1 MKAGTIFGAILALT
15 LMGTSCA
22 RTLNEADTVVAADTD
37 STIDGRIV
45 GGRTVDISAHPHQV
59 SMRLKSILSS
69 SASYSHNCG
78 GSIISESIVL
88 TAAHCVIAKV
98 PSQYQIVAGTNQ
110 RRSADGAIAT
120 VKEIII
126 HEQYSPSTYS
136 NDVAI
141 MVLGTP
147 LPINNFTIKAVPL
160 AEEGSLN
167 GATATVSGWGTLSS
181 GGTSPT
187 MLQEVKVPI
196 VSNEICNADYSG
208 LITDSMLCAGVRGTG
223 GKDACQGDSGGP
235 LLVNNKL
242 AGIVSWGYGCAQANY
257 PGVYANVS
265 YLLPWILE
273 KIAEVE
279 LTLLSQN

>member
-1 MKAGTIFGAILALT
+1 
-15 LMGTSCA
+15 MGTSCA
-22 RTLNEADTVVAADTD
+22 HTLNEADTVVVADTD
-37 STIDGRIV
+37 SAINGRIV

-59 SMRLKSILSS
+59 SMRLKSNLSS
-69 SASYSHNCG
+69 SASYSHYCG

-88 TAAHCVIAKV
+88 TAAYCVTAKE
-98 PSQYQIVAGTNQ
+98 PSQYQIVAGANQ

-126 HEQYSPSTYS
+126 HEQYSASTYD

-141 MVLGTP
+141 VVLGTP

-167 GATATVSGWGTLSS
+167 GATATVSGWGTLST
-181 GGTSPT
+181 GGSSANL
-187 MLQEVKVPI
+187 LQEVNVPI
-196 VSNEICNADYSG
+196 ISNEICNANYYDG
-208 LITDSMLCAGVRGTG
+208 LITDSMLCAGVRDTG
-223 GKDACQGDSGGP
+223 GKDACDGDSGGP

-242 AGIVSWGYGCAQANY
+242 AGIVSWGVGCAQANY

-265 YLLPWILE
+265 YLLPWIRE